1 MSFFRHR
8 KIYQSDEPKGG
19 RAYRSA
25 SLATIVPM
33 SLQPAIPSWVALQQS
48 PCPLRR
54 FFTAS
59 LSDLLL
65 YSFRQRTLTC
75 PYFPCLNTGVHSR
88 VSLIRCPHP
97 AIRGSERLSRRV
109 DRGGDL
115 IRIVRIF
122 EPMRGAAAWLEIARL
137 SFDARSFCTS
147 RHERGSPPCGGSGEN

>member
-1 MSFFRHR
+1 MSFFRHQ

-54 FFTAS
+54 LFTAS

-65 YSFRQRTLTC
+65 YSFRQRTVTC
-75 PYFPCLNTGVHSR
+75 PYFPCLNTGVHSIR
-88 VSLIRCPHP
+88 SPCVFRCP
-97 AIRGSERLSRRV
+97 RRRTNQTNRRRV
-109 DRGGDL
+109 PHV
-115 IRIVRIF
+115 ISIPKEKYV
-122 EPMRGAAAWLEIARL
+122 
-137 SFDARSFCTS
+137 T
-147 RHERGSPPCGGSGEN
+147 CG